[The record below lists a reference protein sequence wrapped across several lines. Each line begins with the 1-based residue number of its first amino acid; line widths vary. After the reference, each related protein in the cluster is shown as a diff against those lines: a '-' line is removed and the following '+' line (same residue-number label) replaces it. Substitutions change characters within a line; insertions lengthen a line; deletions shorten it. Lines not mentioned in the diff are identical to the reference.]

1 MPASTGLSS
10 CSAERPIL
18 PRPSARSVPRCCSL
32 WPIWLRICVTRTFAT
47 LWLLRLRRLRLFVFG
62 GRLVRQDLGDGLA
75 TDLRDVLRASEIPQA
90 VNRRLRHVD
99 RIRRAEA
106 LRENVADPGELEHR
120 PDAAAGDHT
129 CPLAGRTEEHAR
141 CVGAPEDLVRDRRT
155 VLRNGEQVLLRVLD
169 RLGDCE
175 RNLARLPVADADAVH
190 L

>member
-99 RIRRAEA
+99 RIRRPEA
-106 LRENVADPGELEHR
+106 
-120 PDAAAGDHT
+120 
-129 CPLAGRTEEHAR
+129 
-141 CVGAPEDLVRDRRT
+141 LVRDRRT

-190 L
+190 LIADD